1 MRIIKLII
9 IIFGLVVF
17 NILTLECLLRVGGL
31 FENIAESRL
40 DKELKNA
47 DHIFDFSPNMKD
59 RLESLQLEGKYDLDY
74 HGKNNRIQYKSVEN
88 YNPYPPILNLFDT
101 AYVIYNKDFKLKQ
114 ITILSGEC
122 DATPSLLVD
131 KERGEQPGSGDY
143 FVTYIFYQNEIS
155 GTGVDYDRIDWYSWR
170 GGSYDGFEELWFFPM
185 IIAELLI
192 LVLWVK
198 INWRKKLAAKSHLL

>member
-17 NILTLECLLRVGGL
+17 NLLALECLLRVGGL

-131 KERGEQPGSGDY
+131 KARGEQTGFGDY

-192 LVLWVK
+192 LALWVK
-198 INWRKKLAAKSHLL
+198 INRRKNWKQFLGQ

>member
-1 MRIIKLII
+1 MRKIKLII

-17 NILTLECLLRVGGL
+17 NLLALECLLRVGGL

-101 AYVIYNKDFKLKQ
+101 AYIIYNKDFKLKQ

-122 DATPSLLVD
+122 DATPSFLVD
-131 KERGEQPGSGDY
+131 KERGEQTGSGDY

-192 LVLWVK
+192 LALWVK
-198 INWRKKLAAKSHLL
+198 INRRKNWKQFLGQ